1 MEINKLSYEE
11 AIAKLEELL
20 IDLENESCTLRD
32 SLNKFKEGMDL
43 YNHCSDILKKAEGEV
58 KVLLGDD
65 KDTLVELDFVKE
77 AEDEYY

>member
-20 IDLENESCTLRD
+20 LDLENESCTLRD

-65 KDTLVELDFVKE
+65 KDTLVEIDFVKE

>member
-20 IDLENESCTLRD
+20 VDLENESCTLQD

-43 YNHCSDILKKAEGEV
+43 YNHCSDILKKAEGDV
-58 KVLLGDD
+58 KILLGED
-65 KDTLVELDFVKE
+65 KDTLVEIDFVKE

>member
-11 AIAKLEELL
+11 AVAKLEELL

-58 KVLLGDD
+58 KVLLGED
-65 KDTLVELDFVKE
+65 KDTLVELDFIKE